1 MGKKKEYTNFE
12 ESVKSLESIVQ
23 KLEDGNLTLDQSLEE
38 FQKGVEAY
46 KYCHQILNQVEGKVK
61 LIVEK
66 ESSRVEILDFKE
78 EDIE

>member
-12 ESVKSLESIVQ
+12 ESVKSLESIVK

-46 KYCHQILNQVEGKVK
+46 KYCNQVLNQAEGKVK
-61 LIVEK
+61 LIIEK
-66 ESSRVEILDFKE
+66 DNDDIEVLDFKE
-78 EDIE
+78 EVE

>member
-1 MGKKKEYTNFE
+1 MGKKKGYTNFE
-12 ESVKSLESIVQ
+12 ESVESLESIVK

-46 KYCHQILNQVEGKVK
+46 KYCNQVLNQVEGKVK

-66 ESSRVEILDFKE
+66 ESSQIEIIDFKE
-78 EDIE
+78 EIE